1 MTKLFKVHFVHI
13 QPNGVEEKKAKEIS
27 ADTPDQ
33 ARSAVAKEFRRNH
46 PVEHKMIPLK
56 CKLVREAR
64 V

>member
-1 MTKLFKVHFVHI
+1 MTNRFKVHFLHI
-13 QPNGVEEKKAKEIS
+13 LPNGKEEKKAKEVV

-33 ARSAVAKEFRRNH
+33 ARSTAAKEFRSTH
-46 PVEHKMIPLK
+46 PLPHKMVPLK